1 VITLQVPP
9 EKFSKVNWGLFLTTI
24 VWSTGGFDNMS
35 QVSSELQNP
44 KKSYPRAMVLTLFA
58 MIITTIVPFLVAFS
72 VAPNYHLWHDGYW
85 AQIAFLA
92 AGDWLRIVLV
102 VGAIISSLS
111 ILNAYLCTCSEMLAA
126 WGEPGTKSQHHLV
139 HPFRSLTGCV

>member
-1 VITLQVPP
+1 
-9 EKFSKVNWGLFLTTI
+9 
-24 VWSTGGFDNMS
+24 MS
-35 QVSSELQNP
+35 QVSSELINP
-44 KKSYPRAMVLTLFA
+44 KKSYPRAMVIVLFA
-58 MIITTIVPFLVAFS
+58 MIATTILPFLVAFS
-72 VAPNYHLWHDGYW
+72 VAPNYRLWKDGYW

-126 WGEPGTKSQHHLV
+126 WGEPGSSLIFANYFFFLLIYYSQISSELV
-139 HPFRSLTGCV
+139 F